1 MDAIARE
8 DYDSPWKEVIER
20 FFERF
25 MAFFF
30 PRAHRLIAWGKG
42 FEFLDKELQKITR
55 PAEQSRRTV
64 DKLVRVYLKRGGELW
79 VLIHI
84 EVQGQRDQTFARR
97 VFVCNYRLFD
107 RYDRPVAS
115 LVILS
120 DAQPEWRPHEFSYA
134 VFGSEMMLRFPAI
147 KLLDYRAQQARLRR
161 SRNPFAIVTLAH
173 LQALQTRRAPQAR
186 LEAKLEL
193 IRLLRG
199 QKDLRREVF
208 DLLRFIDWELA
219 LPQDKERELREILEQ
234 EDTEMAKKYVTSWER
249 MAMQKG
255 ELAGQLKMARANIS
269 GVLEVRFG
277 APPTEIATTIN
288 QIGDPKLLQEL
299 LRQAVQCASLEAF
312 AEHLPAVV

>member
-1 MDAIARE
+1 MTDATARE

-30 PRAHRLIAWGKG
+30 PRARRLIAWEKG

-84 EVQGQRDQTFARR
+84 EVQGQRDHTFARR

-120 DAQPEWRPHEFSYA
+120 DAQPEWRPHEFGYA
-134 VFGSEMMLRFPAI
+134 VFGSEMKLRFPAI
-147 KLLDYRAQQARLRR
+147 KLLDYRAQEARLRR

-173 LQALQTRRAPQAR
+173 LKALQTRRAPQAR
-186 LEAKLEL
+186 MEAKLEL

-219 LPQDKERELREILEQ
+219 LPQDKELELRAILEQ

-249 MAMQKG
+249 MAMQKTS
-255 ELAGQLKMARANIS
+255 RAHINAI
-269 GVLEVRFG
+269 LEIRFG
-277 APPTEIATTIN
+277 AVPAEISALIN
-288 QIGDPKLLQEL
+288 HISDLNTLEAL
-299 LRQAVQCASLEAF
+299 HRQAVQCASLEAF
-312 AEHLPAVV
+312 AEHLPAVA

>member
-1 MDAIARE
+1 MIDVTTRE

-20 FFERF
+20 FFEQF

-30 PRAHRLIAWGKG
+30 PRAHRLIAWEKG

-55 PAEQSRRTV
+55 QAEQGRRTV

-84 EVQGQRDQTFARR
+84 EVQGQRDLSFAKR
-97 VFVCNYRLFD
+97 VFICNCRLFG

-120 DAQPEWRPHEFSYA
+120 DAHSEWRPSEFGYA
-134 VFGSEMMLRFPAI
+134 VFGSEMKLRFPAV
-147 KLLDYRAQQARLRR
+147 KLLDYRGQEKRLRR

-173 LQALQTRRAPQAR
+173 LKALETRRSPNAR
-186 LEAKLEL
+186 MQAKLEL

-219 LPQDKERELREILEQ
+219 LPQDKEEELRETLEK
-234 EDTEMAKKYVTSWER
+234 EDPEMGKKYVTSWER
-249 MAMQKG
+249 MAMHKG
-255 ELAGQLKMARANIS
+255 KLELSRAHINTA
-269 GVLEVRFG
+269 LEIRFG
-277 APPTEIATTIN
+277 AVPAEISELIN
-288 QIGDPKLLQEL
+288 HINDLEILEEL
-299 LRQAVQCASLEAF
+299 HRQAVQCTSLEAF
-312 AEHLPAVV
+312 SKYLPAVV

>member
-1 MDAIARE
+1 MTTRE
-8 DYDSPWKEVIER
+8 DYDSPWKEIIER

-30 PRAHRLIAWGKG
+30 PRAHRLIAWEKG

-55 PAEQSRRTV
+55 QAEQGRRTV

-84 EVQGQRDQTFARR
+84 EVQGQRDPSFAKR
-97 VFVCNYRLFD
+97 VFICNCRLFD

-120 DAQPEWRPHEFSYA
+120 DADLEWRPSEFGYA
-134 VFGSEMMLRFPAI
+134 VFGSEMKLRFPAV
-147 KLLDYRAQQARLRR
+147 KLLDYRGQEKRLRR

-173 LQALQTRRAPQAR
+173 LKALETRRSPNAR
-186 LEAKLEL
+186 MQAKLEL

-219 LPQDKERELREILEQ
+219 LPQDKELELRETLEK
-234 EDTEMAKKYVTSWER
+234 EDTEMGKKYVTSWER
-249 MAMQKG
+249 MAMKKG
-255 ELAGQLKMARANIS
+255 QTETLRFAIS
-269 GVLEVRFG
+269 EALEIRFG
-277 APPTEIATTIN
+277 AVPAEIAEIIN
-288 QIGDPKLLQEL
+288 HINDLEILQGL
-299 LRQAVQCASLEAF
+299 HRQAVQCESLEAF